1 MKKLKAFI
9 ERYMFSEALSLD
21 ARMINMICL
30 VGMFAALV
38 TTIFRIFMRS
48 GLVMVIVMGGIIF
61 SIAFLMFVCNRFR
74 WYILGTWITLFMLC
88 GLLFPAAYFFLG
100 GMDSGMAAFF
110 VLSVVI
116 IFLLL
121 DGKALVIF
129 LSAHVVLV
137 IACYVAEYRF
147 PWLVKAISQRYQTV
161 DNILAFLVTGFFIGV
176 VILFQ
181 ERIYLL
187 EKKKADAAGDR
198 LARQDKLLRV
208 INNSATLLLSSDTE
222 EFESLM
228 SRSMEMLARNLEVDR
243 INLWKNDEK
252 EGKLYYHRLYS
263 WSADTGFAWKN
274 ENEDFFYRDG
284 LPRWEQTL
292 SSGRCINGPLSSLPE
307 DEQEQFHNYPIVS
320 FLVIP
325 VFLHRTFWGFVSF
338 DDCHRERMFPA
349 DEEGILRSGSLL
361 LVNAMVRNDVMQSL
375 VTAREEALSGARAKS
390 EFLSNMSHEIR
401 TPMNAIIGMTNIA
414 KSSGDINRKNECLDK
429 IGDASAHLLRVIND
443 VLDMSKI
450 EANKLELSYVSF
462 NFEKMLQRVVD
473 VINVKAAEKQQ
484 SFSVFIDSCIPP
496 FIIGD
501 DQRLAQVITNLLSNA
516 VKFTPDQGSVRLN
529 TRLLEKEGKVCTIR
543 IDVIDTGIGVS
554 PEQQRRLFNSFEQ
567 ADNNTSRRFGGTGLG
582 LAISKRIVEM
592 MGGTITV
599 ESEPDKGS
607 TFGFTIKV
615 EEDNG
620 KQDGVVQKGV
630 NWGNVKVLCVDDDF
644 YIREY
649 FYELSLRLGFRCDTV
664 SGGEE
669 AVAAIEKNVCYDI
682 YFVDWKMKG
691 MDGIE
696 TARRIK
702 KLVRDDPNT
711 PSRPVVIMISAG
723 EMDDIKQEARSAG
736 VDRFL
741 PKPLF
746 PSAIA
751 DCINR
756 CLGTENLIAAAGPEV
771 PPVDV
776 FEGRRIILAE
786 DVEINREIVQVLL
799 EPTAVC
805 IDYAENGVEA
815 VKLFTAS
822 PDAYDMIFMDVQ
834 MPEMDGYEATRR
846 IRTFEKE
853 RREKTAA
860 APGFVKEVPII
871 AMTANVFREDVEK
884 CLEAGMNDHVGKPLD
899 IDEVLSKLRYYL
911 KSPLPHA

>member
-1 MKKLKAFI
+1 
-9 ERYMFSEALSLD
+9 
-21 ARMINMICL
+21 
-30 VGMFAALV
+30 
-38 TTIFRIFMRS
+38 MR
-48 GLVMVIVMGGIIF
+48 
-61 SIAFLMFVCNRFR
+61 
-74 WYILGTWITLFMLC
+74 
-88 GLLFPAAYFFLG
+88 
-100 GMDSGMAAFF
+100 
-110 VLSVVI
+110 
-116 IFLLL
+116 
-121 DGKALVIF
+121 
-129 LSAHVVLV
+129 
-137 IACYVAEYRF
+137 
-147 PWLVKAISQRYQTV
+147 
-161 DNILAFLVTGFFIGV
+161 
-176 VILFQ
+176 
-181 ERIYLL
+181 
-187 EKKKADAAGDR
+187 EKEKADAAGER

-243 INLWKNDEK
+243 INLWKNNVK
-252 EGKLYYHRLYS
+252 GGTLYYHRLYS
-263 WSADTGFAWKN
+263 WSADTGFAWKD
-274 ENEDFFYRDG
+274 EREEFSYRGG

-292 SSGRCINGPLSSLPE
+292 ASGRCINGPLGSLPQE
-307 DEQEQFHNYPIVS
+307 EQDQFHNYHIVS

-325 VFLHRTFWGFVSF
+325 VFLQSSFWGFVSF
-338 DDCHRERMFPA
+338 DDCHRERVFPA

-361 LVNAMVRNDVMQSL
+361 LVNAMVRNEVMQSL

-401 TPMNAIIGMTNIA
+401 TPMNAIIGMTSIA
-414 KSSGDINRKNECLDK
+414 KSSDDINRKNECLEK
-429 IGDASAHLLRVIND
+429 IGDASAHLLRIIND

-473 VINVKAAEKQQ
+473 VINVRAAEKQQ
-484 SFSVFIDSCIPP
+484 TFSVFIDSRIPP

-516 VKFTPDQGSVRLN
+516 VKFTPEQGSVRLN
-529 TRLLEKEGKVCTIR
+529 ARLLEKEEGFCTIR
-543 IDVIDTGIGVS
+543 IEVIDTGIGIS
-554 PEQQRRLFNSFEQ
+554 REQQRRLFNSFEQ

-582 LAISKRIVEM
+582 LAISKRIVDM
-592 MGGTITV
+592 MGGAITV

-607 TFGFTIKV
+607 NFSFTIRAG
-615 EEDNG
+615 EDNG

-630 NWGNVKVLCVDDDF
+630 SWTNVKVLCVDDDF

-649 FYELSLRLGFRCDTV
+649 FNELSLRLGFNCDTV

-669 AVAAIEKNVCYDI
+669 ALAAIEKNSRYDI

-696 TARRIK
+696 TARQIK
-702 KLVRDDPNT
+702 KLVREDPQT

-723 EMDDIKQEARSAG
+723 EMDGIKYEARSAG

-746 PSAIA
+746 PSAIT

-756 CLGTENLIAAAGPEV
+756 CLGAENLIAAAADPEV
-771 PPVDV
+771 PAADV
-776 FEGRRIILAE
+776 FEGRRILLAE
-786 DVEINREIVQVLL
+786 DVEINREIVETLL
-799 EPTAVC
+799 EPTALR
-805 IDYAENGVEA
+805 IDCAENGVEA
-815 VKLFTAS
+815 VRLFTAS
-822 PDAYDMIFMDVQ
+822 PEAYDMIFMDVQ

-846 IRTFEKE
+846 IRAFEKE
-853 RREKTAA
+853 RRENTAA
-860 APGFVKEVPII
+860 AGPLKEVPII

-911 KSPLPHA
+911 ETPLLPGTASTV